1 LDYGGTI
8 TNSYWDKE
16 TSGQTTSDGG
26 EGKTTAEMKQQAT
39 FVGWDFTTVW
49 DIEENVTYPYLQA
62 LGQPVLPPTVVNKE
76 IWNLSDLNKIGR
88 DWEYPIDGRYTLMAD
103 IDASD
108 TINWDGGKGFKP
120 ITLVGRFDGNGHV
133 IQNLYI
139 NRLEEAY
146 IGLFG
151 IVYGEVLN
159 IGVENVQVVGKWN
172 VGGLVGKNRGT
183 VEQSY
188 LTGLVVGNYSA
199 GGLVGWNDGT
209 VTQSYST
216 GSVVGE
222 EYLSGL
228 VGYNT
233 GTVTQSYSMG
243 LVVGNYSAGG
253 LVGYNDSNG
262 TVTQS
267 YSAGSVSGKQNVGGL
282 VGVNDGGTVTDSY
295 WDINTSGQ
303 STSVGGEGKTT
314 AEMKQQA
321 TFVGWDFTT
330 VWDIEE
336 NVTYPYLQALGHPVL
351 PPAVVEKEIWSL
363 SDLNKIGRDWEY
375 PMDGRYTL
383 MADIDASDTINWDG
397 DKGFKPIIL
406 VGRFDGN
413 GNVIRNI
420 YINRPDEDYVGLFGI
435 VYGEVLNIGVEN
447 VQVVGNWNVGGLVG
461 ANDGTVTQS
470 YSTGFVVGRENVGS
484 LVGLNDGTITQSYS
498 TSSVSGSWSVGGLV
512 GGNGGTVTLSYAT
525 GSVVGT
531 DDYAGGLVGYSY
543 YGTVTQCYSTG
554 SVSGSSDVGG
564 LIGGNDGGSI
574 TQSYWDMQTS
584 GQNSS
589 AGGTGKTTVEMK
601 QQATFVGWDFINIWG
616 IINTNTYPY
625 LLWQYNKVPNLV
637 GLSQMEAE
645 ALIIT
650 QGFVV
655 GTITEECSDTVPSGD
670 VISQEPVGGEQVPP
684 STAVNL
690 VVSTGPCPVTVP
702 NVVGMAQS
710 SAENAIVG
718 AGLTVGLITQEC
730 SDTVPSGG
738 VISQDPLSGQQ
749 VVPSTAVNLVVSTGP
764 CPSLITVPDVVGMAQ
779 SSAENEIIGAGLTV
793 GLIAQECSDTVPSGD
808 VISQDPLSGIQVVL
822 GTTVE
827 LVVSTGPCPVTVPNV
842 VGMAQ
847 SSAENEIIGAGL
859 TVGLITQG
867 CSDTVPLGDVISQD
881 PLSGQ
886 QVPPGT
892 AVNLVVSTGPC
903 PEGEGSLEGTPEGS
917 VEGEGSTEG
926 IPEGTPEGVVE
937 GIPEGSAEGEG
948 STEGTPEGV
957 VEGTPEGEGVIE
969 GEGSV
974 EGTTEGTSEGEGSS
988 EGSPEGSAEGETHP
1002 HSADPNG
1009 DWQVNLSELLRVI
1022 QFFNF

>member
-1 LDYGGTI
+1 MKTQQRYSEAMFMFFVLSVILLFIGVNSYGVIQISSIDELQKIGNDAGYPLDGEYELTQNIDASDTINWNSGAGFAPIGNNTNRFTGVFDGKGYKIHNLYINRPGQIYVGLFGYLDSSGQVKNLGLENVQVVGHSSVGGLVGMNEYGTLMQSYSTGLVAGEQYVGGLVGYNTGTVTHSYSMSSMSGGIYVGGLVGINVGTVTQSYSTGSVSGGELVGGLIGLDYGGTI

-330 VWDIEE
+330 VWDI
-336 NVTYPYLQALGHPVL
+336 
-351 PPAVVEKEIWSL
+351 
-363 SDLNKIGRDWEY
+363 
-375 PMDGRYTL
+375 
-383 MADIDASDTINWDG
+383 
-397 DKGFKPIIL
+397 
-406 VGRFDGN
+406 
-413 GNVIRNI
+413 
-420 YINRPDEDYVGLFGI
+420 
-435 VYGEVLNIGVEN
+435 
-447 VQVVGNWNVGGLVG
+447 
-461 ANDGTVTQS
+461 
-470 YSTGFVVGRENVGS
+470 
-484 LVGLNDGTITQSYS
+484 
-498 TSSVSGSWSVGGLV
+498 
-512 GGNGGTVTLSYAT
+512 
-525 GSVVGT
+525 
-531 DDYAGGLVGYSY
+531 
-543 YGTVTQCYSTG
+543 
-554 SVSGSSDVGG
+554 
-564 LIGGNDGGSI
+564 
-574 TQSYWDMQTS
+574 
-584 GQNSS
+584 
-589 AGGTGKTTVEMK
+589 
-601 QQATFVGWDFINIWG
+601 
-616 IINTNTYPY
+616 
-625 LLWQYNKVPNLV
+625 
-637 GLSQMEAE
+637 
-645 ALIIT
+645 
-650 QGFVV
+650 
-655 GTITEECSDTVPSGD
+655 
-670 VISQEPVGGEQVPP
+670 
-684 STAVNL
+684 
-690 VVSTGPCPVTVP
+690 
-702 NVVGMAQS
+702 
-710 SAENAIVG
+710 
-718 AGLTVGLITQEC
+718 
-730 SDTVPSGG
+730 
-738 VISQDPLSGQQ
+738 
-749 VVPSTAVNLVVSTGP
+749 
-764 CPSLITVPDVVGMAQ
+764 
-779 SSAENEIIGAGLTV
+779 
-793 GLIAQECSDTVPSGD
+793 
-808 VISQDPLSGIQVVL
+808 
-822 GTTVE
+822 
-827 LVVSTGPCPVTVPNV
+827 
-842 VGMAQ
+842 
-847 SSAENEIIGAGL
+847 
-859 TVGLITQG
+859 
-867 CSDTVPLGDVISQD
+867 
-881 PLSGQ
+881 
-886 QVPPGT
+886 
-892 AVNLVVSTGPC
+892 
-903 PEGEGSLEGTPEGS
+903 
-917 VEGEGSTEG
+917 
-926 IPEGTPEGVVE
+926 
-937 GIPEGSAEGEG
+937 
-948 STEGTPEGV
+948 
-957 VEGTPEGEGVIE
+957 
-969 GEGSV
+969 
-974 EGTTEGTSEGEGSS
+974 
-988 EGSPEGSAEGETHP
+988 
-1002 HSADPNG
+1002 
-1009 DWQVNLSELLRVI
+1009 
-1022 QFFNF
+1022 